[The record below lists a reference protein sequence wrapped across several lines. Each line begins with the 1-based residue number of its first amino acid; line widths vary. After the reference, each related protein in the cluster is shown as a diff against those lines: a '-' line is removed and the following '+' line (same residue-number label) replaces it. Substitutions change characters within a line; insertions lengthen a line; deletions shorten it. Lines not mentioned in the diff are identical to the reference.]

1 MNKNWE
7 GLLETVT
14 GKLQRW
20 TWIRAQLSYRGR
32 VLAVNSQAAS
42 MLWHRRTVL
51 DPPEELLIQLQKAFV
66 DFFWGG
72 RYCLPPGVLCLPVIE
87 GGQGFLHL
95 VSKVKAMRLQT
106 AQKLLYSSD
115 SSTIIAFNNITNV
128 FGFRKCCKRHVCDKN
143 YRSLRGVIFRVK
155 RTFWL

>member
-87 GGQGFLHL
+87 GDQGLIHL
-95 VSKVKAMRLQT
+95 ASKVKAMRLQT
-106 AQKLLYSSD
+106 AQKLLYLPD
-115 SSTIIAFNNITNV
+115 SVPWISFGLAIVRGKNKMDFAKQMCVISGNV
-128 FGFRKCCKRHVCDKN
+128 
-143 YRSLRGVIFRVK
+143 VK
-155 RTFWL
+155 DMFKIKFYGICP